1 MQEETISYVDHTHYV
16 CFLFAQYDIHAK
28 NSY

>member
-1 MQEETISYVDHTHYV
+1 MQEENLSYVDHTLRV

-28 NSY
+28 SHY